1 MHAFLHGSLEFG
13 ASVRMHLQRLFVAWC
28 FRSHAFLKSSPW
40 LENSVYMRFIE
51 LPMAQY
57 KKLYLSLMWNF
68 SSCAPY
74 VLFRQVGSSPEAHD
88 AFQVVESTLVLRCAL
103 VCPVLCV
110 QQRPLCYTPPC
121 LWCACA
127 GVVHVT
133 PKCAMLHLS
142 PTAGKCNFARFG
154 VTCMCGHNN
163 SILQSECALDF
174 GECELFA
181 VVKNCC
187 PASAASPFRDEDS
200 LSEVLDLTV

>member
-1 MHAFLHGSLEFG
+1 MH
-13 ASVRMHLQRLFVAWC
+13 
-28 FRSHAFLKSSPW
+28 
-40 LENSVYMRFIE
+40 FIE

-74 VLFRQVGSSPEAHD
+74 VLFRQVGSSPEARD

-110 QQRPLCYTPPC
+110 QQRPLCYTHPC

-142 PTAGKCNFARFG
+142 PTACS
-154 VTCMCGHNN
+154 V
-163 SILQSECALDF
+163 D
-174 GECELFA
+174 
-181 VVKNCC
+181 
-187 PASAASPFRDEDS
+187 
-200 LSEVLDLTV
+200 

>member
-1 MHAFLHGSLEFG
+1 MH
-13 ASVRMHLQRLFVAWC
+13 
-28 FRSHAFLKSSPW
+28 
-40 LENSVYMRFIE
+40 FIE

-57 KKLYLSLMWNF
+57 LLLMWNF

-154 VTCMCGHNN
+154 VTCMRGHSNL
-163 SILQSECALDF
+163 ILQSECALHF
-174 GECELFA
+174 GECEPFA
-181 VVKNCC
+181 IVKNCC

>member
-13 ASVRMHLQRLFVAWC
+13 ASVRKHLQRLLVAWC
-28 FRSHAFLKSSPW
+28 FRSHAFLKSSLW
-40 LENSVYMRFIE
+40 LEDSVYMRFIE

-57 KKLYLSLMWNF
+57 LLLMWNF

-74 VLFRQVGSSPEAHD
+74 VLFRQVGKTPEARD
-88 AFQVVESTLVLRCAL
+88 AFQVAESTLVLRCAL

-142 PTAGKCNFARFG
+142 PTACS
-154 VTCMCGHNN
+154 V
-163 SILQSECALDF
+163 D
-174 GECELFA
+174 
-181 VVKNCC
+181 
-187 PASAASPFRDEDS
+187 
-200 LSEVLDLTV
+200 